1 MRPSTY
7 AYLEML
13 LARCIAMIGPFG
25 IAIISAR
32 MLGPEGQGRYY
43 YVVTLAAIGAQFASF
58 GIHASNTYLI
68 AKQPSLLPPIL
79 TNSAWIAIVGGSA
92 GACAVVAFDLA
103 IESALRLDASLLFVL
118 PLCPLIL
125 FFLYLSN
132 LAIAI
137 SRPTLFNGLILLNGA
152 LSLAAIATAA
162 YVSPTVNVLLSALV
176 ASFLMTCIVAWILVA
191 HGCAISWRFDSGL
204 FKEGIAFAG
213 RAHVASLVAFFM
225 ARTGV
230 VVLRHYGAFGDL
242 GHWSI
247 AAQISDALM
256 LLPATIG
263 LLLFP
268 SLVRA
273 EGANRWNDF
282 KLVTIQLSA
291 VMAVLC
297 LAVAGIIFPLI
308 EVAFGPAYA
317 QTGGIM
323 LALLPGVFFLAVT
336 STASQFLSAFGIPW
350 SQLVIWIVGCI
361 LQVVLSMLLFD
372 KYGVLGLA
380 CVQSGCAAF
389 VCFWLFVKALEYAP
403 GRTSAASVRQR

>member
-1 MRPSTY
+1 MRPSVY

-13 LARCIAMIGPFG
+13 VARCIAMIGPFG

-43 YVVTLAAIGAQFASF
+43 YVITLATIGAQFASF
-58 GIHASNTYLI
+58 GIHASNTYGV
-68 AKQPSLLPPIL
+68 AKQPSLLSPIL
-79 TNSAWIAIVGGSA
+79 TNSAWIAIVGGSVA
-92 GACAVVAFDLA
+92 ACVVAAFDLA
-103 IESALRLDASLLFVL
+103 IDGAMHLGASLLFVL

-132 LAIAI
+132 IAVAI
-137 SRPTLFNGLILLNGA
+137 SRTTLFNGLILLNSA
-152 LSLAAIATAA
+152 LSLAAIAAAA

-176 ASFLMTCIVAWILVA
+176 ASVLMTCSVSWVLLARD
-191 HGCAISWRFDSGL
+191 CAISWRFDPAL
-204 FKEGIAFAG
+204 FKDGLAFAA
-213 RAHVASLVAFFM
+213 RAHVVSLVAFLM

-230 VVLRHYGAFGDL
+230 VVLRHYGAFADL

-247 AAQISDALM
+247 AVQISDALM
-256 LLPATIG
+256 LLPATVG

-273 EGANRWNDF
+273 DAVRRWNEF
-282 KLVTIQLSA
+282 KSVTVQLSA

-297 LAVAGIIFPLI
+297 LIVAGLIFPLI
-308 EVAFGPAYA
+308 EIAFGPAYT
-317 QTGGIM
+317 QTASIM

-336 STASQFLSAFGIPW
+336 STVSQFLSAFGFPW
-350 SQLVIWIVGCI
+350 SQLVVWIMGFI

-372 KYGVLGLA
+372 KFGVLGLA
-380 CVQSGCAAF
+380 WVQSGCAAF
-389 VCFWLFVKALEYAP
+389 VCLWLFMKALEYAP
-403 GRTSAASVRQR
+403 GRGSAASVRQ